1 MSDHGIE
8 GSVVGSNDGLD
19 GISIPSDSDTR
30 DDVEEGVDIDD
41 DVQKATTELAV
52 FMYVVGLLPFKVVED
67 IYYLRMGH
75 MLVEYDQQK
84 TLRAVADFVCSVEF
98 SPTLVKHPIFRNL
111 ALRLNPRFNLTYGMV
126 RRECMKVYGE
136 RKLGIKEFFEN
147 FNGQISLSVDLLSY
161 QKSLSFDY
169 DSEVYLCLYAHFVDE
184 NWKLRKCVLYFRHLS
199 DSSDDCGED
208 WGIFKSIQDWGI
220 EDKISAVTTTNFDY
234 LAEYVKSHIQEKKEL
249 QLGGQLFNVN
259 CLGKTLSF
267 MVEDAFEKIEDLIDK
282 VSLLHSSKSLPLWY
296 LTSSKLKPAIEL
308 WHMGEFSSK
317 DVTDDYDVPSPE
329 EWKTLEGVCNL
340 VDSIYEVA
348 NALFETKHLT
358 ANVYLYHLHELREVL
373 TKMSVNSDS
382 FIRTIVEEMLKKFHK
397 YWDDMFLL
405 MALTA
410 VLDPRFKMKYVEFVC
425 SKVKGDVADSQVAA
439 VLGAIHKMFD
449 QYVIRFP
456 ENESFV
462 SDSSS
467 LDSDSEGESPDSTP
481 PLPPKNASHT
491 FGVLQAYQQFVEQDI
506 QPTKRSDL
514 DSYLEEPVLTW
525 SKDFNAL
532 TWWRTAGAK
541 YPTLARMARDL
552 LAIPV
557 SVATSFEAF
566 YTEPRPVDERVAFLK
581 PDFLNALMCTRSWYA
596 GRL

>member
-8 GSVVGSNDGLD
+8 GSVVGGNDGMD
-19 GISIPSDSDTR
+19 GVSIPSDSDTR
-30 DDVEEGVDIDD
+30 DNVGEGVDKDD

-67 IYYLRMGH
+67 NYYLWMGH
-75 MLVEYDQQK
+75 MLVEYDEQK
-84 TLRAVADFVCSVEF
+84 TLRAVADFVCSIEF
-98 SPTLVKHPIFRNL
+98 PPTLVKHPIFRNL

-126 RRECMKVYGE
+126 RSECMKVYGE

-147 FNGQISLSVDLLSY
+147 FNGQISLSVDLLRY

-184 NWKLRKCVLYFRHLS
+184 NWKLRKWVLYFRHLS

-234 LAEYVKSHIQEKKEL
+234 LAEYVKTHIQEKNEL

-259 CLGKTLSF
+259 CLGKTLSL
-267 MVEDAFEKIEDLIDK
+267 MVEDAFEEIEDLIDK
-282 VSLLHSSKSLPLWY
+282 VSLLYSSKSLPLWY

-308 WHMGEFSSK
+308 YHMGEFSSK
-317 DVTDDYDVPSPE
+317 DVTDDYDVPSPD

-348 NALFETKHLT
+348 NALFETKHPT
-358 ANVYLYHLHELREVL
+358 PNVYLYHLHEIREVL
-373 TKMSVNSDS
+373 TTMSVNSDS

-397 YWDDMFLL
+397 YWDDTFLL
-405 MALTA
+405 MAMTA
-410 VLDPRFKMKYVEFVC
+410 ALDPRFKMKYVEFVC
-425 SKVKGDVADSQVAA
+425 SKVKGDDADSQVAA

-449 QYVIRFP
+449 EYVIRFP

-481 PLPPKNASHT
+481 PLPPKNL
-491 FGVLQAYQQFVEQDI
+491 FGGTGL
-506 QPTKRSDL
+506 T
-514 DSYLEEPVLTW
+514 LERG
-525 SKDFNAL
+525 F
-532 TWWRTAGAK
+532 
-541 YPTLARMARDL
+541 
-552 LAIPV
+552 
-557 SVATSFEAF
+557 
-566 YTEPRPVDERVAFLK
+566 
-581 PDFLNALMCTRSWYA
+581 
-596 GRL
+596 